1 MSMMK
6 RNVHFVGT
14 APPLYCA
21 LGQQQPN
28 RITLQANH
36 RGDWL
41 RLHHVLLIKLADDHE
56 KGTYNCISVDHALDA
71 KQHSTSSLRPPL

>member
-1 MSMMK
+1 MCCK
-6 RNVHFVGT
+6 Y
-14 APPLYCA
+14 AP
-21 LGQQQPN
+21 GQTINQT
-28 RITLQANH
+28 TLQANH

-41 RLHHVLLIKLADDHE
+41 IRYTYPFVQLADDHE